1 MAICFVDTET
11 TGLKAGEA
19 EIIEIALIRVSGWK
33 REVFTSK
40 VRMERPEK
48 ANAKALE
55 INGYNEADWADA
67 PAFADIAGKIETLLS
82 GATVIAHNVKFDVG
96 MICADFSTKVG
107 REIEITNT
115 VDTID
120 LCKSFL
126 KPLGLANNKLD
137 PYTGHT
143 EQVFDALYDMDL
155 IVSALSEAG
164 REQRAAEV
172 VEAAVALAKKAA
184 PYGQDLRN
192 LAQCVVGRLGTT
204 GGVAPVWV
212 TFL

>member
-1 MAICFVDTET
+1 MNPTKARILADLEECIQNYDAADSASVFDLLSLTNQVTRLTAETVAKARALLADADTSCVDEVDTEQ
-11 TGLKAGEA
+11 
-19 EIIEIALIRVSGWK
+19 
-33 REVFTSK
+33 
-40 VRMERPEK
+40 
-48 ANAKALE
+48 ALE
-55 INGYNEADWADA
+55 CLSDA
-67 PAFADIAGKIETLLS
+67 
-82 GATVIAHNVKFDVG
+82 
-96 MICADFSTKVG
+96 
-107 REIEITNT
+107 
-115 VDTID
+115 
-120 LCKSFL
+120 
-126 KPLGLANNKLD
+126 LD